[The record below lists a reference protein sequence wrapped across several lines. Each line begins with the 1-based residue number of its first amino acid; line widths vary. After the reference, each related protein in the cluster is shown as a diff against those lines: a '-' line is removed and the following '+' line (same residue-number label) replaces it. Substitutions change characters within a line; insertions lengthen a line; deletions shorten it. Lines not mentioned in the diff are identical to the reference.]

1 MMTRRTVE
9 NWSVAGQ
16 QDQALRN
23 ALFWLGCSAVTE
35 MAQAGL
41 QMDVTFHGSLPLGP
55 KIFAANHPTTLDPF
69 LLLALSDEP
78 MSILVTGDVFKI
90 PLFGGYLRA
99 AGHIPVIK
107 TDGRRA
113 FDQALALLR
122 GGRTI
127 GIFPEGRLSP
137 MEGAIGIARA
147 RSGAAR
153 LALWTG
159 AAVVP
164 VGIHLPQDRIRHIAG
179 KIDKTPG
186 VARLVLCGPYAMTV
200 GEPLRFNG
208 DAEDRALVRSVSEQI
223 MDQIVAL
230 RRASRGRLAAQ
241 RCQAPSLRPRTLRD
255 LIPLSPLLAA
265 DRSPTRSTWGR
276 PLPRRPA
283 ERYLSKGG

>member
-1 MMTRRTVE
+1 MTTETTVKS
-9 NWSVAGQ
+9 WSVAGQ
-16 QDQALRN
+16 RDQAVRN

-41 QMDVTFHGSLPLGP
+41 QMDVTFQDPLPVGP
-55 KIFAANHPTTLDPF
+55 KIIAANHPTTLDHF
-69 LLLALSDEP
+69 LLLALIDEP
-78 MSILVTGDVFKI
+78 MSILVTGDVFNI
-90 PLFGGYLRA
+90 PLFGSYLRA

-107 TDGRRA
+107 TDGRSA
-113 FDQALALLR
+113 FGQALAHLQ

-159 AAVVP
+159 AAAVP

-186 VARLVLCGPYAMTV
+186 VARLVLSGPYAMTA
-200 GEPLRFNG
+200 GGPLHFSG
-208 DAEDRALVRSVSEQI
+208 DPEDRALVRSVSGQI
-223 MDQIVAL
+223 MDQIAAL
-230 RRASRGRLAAQ
+230 RRESRV
-241 RCQAPSLRPRTLRD
+241 PPPRPRTPGD
-255 LIPLSPLLAA
+255 LVSLNPLLAT
-265 DRSPTRSTWGR
+265 DSSPILWKQGR
-276 PLPRRPA
+276 PRHRRPA
-283 ERYLSKGG
+283 ERFMPNGG